1 MVLSPKLIHLAI
13 KQMRHI
19 IFLFIFCA
27 STSSFGFTF
36 QAKLLPS
43 VALQQEANADAI
55 HYDQSN
61 RELLSFD
68 EKTLEQYQSDPD
80 FDYTETE
87 DADNWWTRFKNWL
100 NDLYMSFLRW
110 LFGDGAVGGF
120 WGGFLQILPYVLLA
134 LLLMGLVWIFLR
146 MDSKRLA
153 FEKIKAPQMALGDDE
168 DIIQN
173 QDIEALIQ
181 SALAH
186 QNYRLAVRYYY
197 LLTLQKLSGKQL
209 IDWQAQKTNH
219 DYIYE
224 IKDSSIRHQFRR
236 VTDLYDYIWYGNF
249 TVDASA
255 FAKAQGAFNT
265 LNQNL

>member
-1 MVLSPKLIHLAI
+1 
-13 KQMRHI
+13 MRYI
-19 IFLFIFCA
+19 LFLFIFCA
-27 STSSFGFTF
+27 GASCFGSSVE
-36 QAKLLPS
+36 AKVSPVVS
-43 VALQQEANADAI
+43 QQQRGTTDSI
-55 HYDQSN
+55 IFDQSDKEHLTYN
-61 RELLSFD
+61 QE
-68 EKTLEQYQSDPD
+68 TLKQYQRDPD

-100 NDLYMSFLRW
+100 NDLYSSFLRW
-110 LFGDGAVGGF
+110 LFGDSAVEGF
-120 WGGFLQILPYVLLA
+120 WGGFLQILPYILLA
-134 LLLMGLVWIFLR
+134 LLLMGLLWLFLR
-146 MDSKRLA
+146 MDSNRLA
-153 FEKIKAPQMALGDDE
+153 FESIKAPQMAMGEDE

-181 SALAH
+181 NALAS
-186 QNYRLAVRYYY
+186 QNYRLAVRFYY

-224 IKDSSIRHQFRR
+224 IKDRSLRNQFRR

-255 FAKAQGAFNT
+255 FAKAQSAFNT
-265 LNQNL
+265 LNQRL